1 MANRRFQND
10 FDIRVSTAKTKART
24 EKVERQCEWED
35 CTAPGAHPA
44 PKSPRDL
51 RSYRWF
57 CTTHAREYN
66 RSWNYFAGM
75 DDADIE
81 TYVTNNSTWQRPTWK
96 MGGDKSAK
104 AGESRS
110 GAADPFGF
118 IDDGPGAAQSQARR
132 RDAPTRPRMPKM
144 TEEALAVLD
153 LDYPVTLQQVKARY
167 KELVKRFHP
176 DANGGDRSTEEQLK
190 RTIWAYNH
198 LKASTTVR
206 R

>member
-1 MANRRFQND
+1 MAKQQTPNP
-10 FDIRVSTAKTKART
+10 FDIRVSTAKAKAKT
-24 EKVERQCEWED
+24 EKVERVCEWDGCEK
-35 CTAPGAHPA
+35 PGAHPA

-57 CTTHAREYN
+57 CTNHAREYN

-81 TYVTNNSTWQRPTWK
+81 SYVVNNATWQRPTWK
-96 MGGDKSAK
+96 M
-104 AGESRS
+104 AGEKTARPAE
-110 GAADPFGF
+110 GGPQAGDPFGF
-118 IDDGPGAAQSQARR
+118 VDDGPGAAQKQSTR
-132 RDAPTRPRMPKM
+132 RDAPTRPRVPKL
-144 TEEALAVLD
+144 TEEAMAVLD
-153 LDYPVTLQQVKARY
+153 LDFPLSLQQVKTRY

-190 RTIWAYNH
+190 RIIWAYNH
-198 LKASTTVR
+198 LKASTIVR